1 MELEG
6 YEIATYLV
14 IVQAGWYYKLFF
26 GMLTDCVP
34 ICGYRRKP
42 WILIGWSIAMICL
55 AVMAFMSFEDPYC
68 SNPAVCLTR
77 KWRLTPAQA
86 KFFNFHAPDSG
97 TKFIVLSA
105 IASFGYIIAGCASD
119 AVVVEYSHREPL
131 VIRGQLQTAIYI
143 ARYIGQTVAQL
154 LVGVLLNGPN
164 FKGSFSFNVAPS
176 VMNGLFLAPC
186 IVVVFVTVVVFKEEK
201 QSTGFQSVNGFD
213 TTAATPIQSLW
224 AKVEPVMNSFSGVV
238 ANILFMGILVL
249 VGKMGLNWNWR
260 WTIAL
265 STIAI
270 LLIDSFVVFMTI
282 FDGLRNQWFFVGA
295 LLADQ
300 ILSGVRFIV
309 GTYCAVELA
318 EPGTEGAIYGFIT
331 ALNSFSSPVA
341 TVVYKLIDSYF
352 EISNTDIL
360 LDDQHT
366 RWQVAYTYFIAY
378 GFKLASLVWLVLLP
392 PQKQELQN
400 LKRTGGRNPWWGAT
414 LLVIYLAVLAFSTM
428 FNLFAIFDSTKC
440 LRIAGGLGC
449 H

>member
-1 MELEG
+1 
-6 YEIATYLV
+6 
-14 IVQAGWYYKLFF
+14 
-26 GMLTDCVP
+26 
-34 ICGYRRKP
+34 
-42 WILIGWSIAMICL
+42 
-55 AVMAFMSFEDPYC
+55 
-68 SNPAVCLTR
+68 
-77 KWRLTPAQA
+77 
-86 KFFNFHAPDSG
+86 
-97 TKFIVLSA
+97 
-105 IASFGYIIAGCASD
+105 
-119 AVVVEYSHREPL
+119 
-131 VIRGQLQTAIYI
+131 
-143 ARYIGQTVAQL
+143 
-154 LVGVLLNGPN
+154 
-164 FKGSFSFNVAPS
+164 
-176 VMNGLFLAPC
+176 
-186 IVVVFVTVVVFKEEK
+186 
-201 QSTGFQSVNGFD
+201 
-213 TTAATPIQSLW
+213 
-224 AKVEPVMNSFSGVV
+224 MNSFSGVV

-282 FDGLRNQWFFVGA
+282 FNGLRNQWFFVGA

-300 ILSGVRFIV
+300 IPSGVRFIV

-366 RWQVAYTYFIAY
+366 RWQVAIV
-378 GFKLASLVWLVLLP
+378 AS
-392 PQKQELQN
+392 QKQELQN

-414 LLVIYLAVLAFSTM
+414 LLVIYLAVLAFSTI

>member
-1 MELEG
+1 MIQVNTAGLEERISHLSDAFRARQSGAVDSPYEIIKTHDLDDGALMSGTPLPLWSRQAWSLYCQYFSIGVLLGGIPALGYPVFLNYLNMEG

-42 WILIGWSIAMICL
+42 WILNGWSIAMICL

-68 SNPAVCLTR
+68 SNPAVCLTP

-201 QSTGFQSVNGFD
+201 QSTGYQSVNGY
-213 TTAATPIQSLW
+213 
-224 AKVEPVMNSFSGVV
+224 KSFG
-238 ANILFMGILVL
+238 
-249 VGKMGLNWNWR
+249 
-260 WTIAL
+260 
-265 STIAI
+265 
-270 LLIDSFVVFMTI
+270 
-282 FDGLRNQWFFVGA
+282 
-295 LLADQ
+295 
-300 ILSGVRFIV
+300 
-309 GTYCAVELA
+309 
-318 EPGTEGAIYGFIT
+318 
-331 ALNSFSSPVA
+331 
-341 TVVYKLIDSYF
+341 
-352 EISNTDIL
+352 
-360 LDDQHT
+360 H
-366 RWQVAYTYFIAY
+366 
-378 GFKLASLVWLVLLP
+378 
-392 PQKQELQN
+392 
-400 LKRTGGRNPWWGAT
+400 
-414 LLVIYLAVLAFSTM
+414 
-428 FNLFAIFDSTKC
+428 
-440 LRIAGGLGC
+440 
-449 H
+449 